1 MKKASE
7 NRKHET
13 CQKVKGK
20 ILSFRKKWKEEKEN
34 STHFNQWRGERFKLS
49 YRVVFKFKMSRNE
62 RQQQQ
67 QHFSYGNWR
76 L

>member
-20 ILSFRKKWKEEKEN
+20 ILFFRKKWKEEKEN

-62 RQQQQ
+62 RQQQ
-67 QHFSYGNWR
+67 HFSYGNWR
-76 L
+76 F

>member
-20 ILSFRKKWKEEKEN
+20 ILSFSKKWEEEKEN
-34 STHFNQWRGERFKLS
+34 STHFNQWSGERFKLS
-49 YRVVFKFKMSRNE
+49 YRVVFKSKMSRNE
-62 RQQQQ
+62 RQQ

-76 L
+76 F